1 MELQEGTICHGFTVT
16 KITPLPDIDS
26 VAYEM
31 THDFSGAKLL
41 YLKCK
46 DDNKVFTIGFRT
58 PSEDE
63 TGKAHITEH
72 SVLCGSRKYRLKEPF
87 VELVKG
93 SLNTFLNAIT
103 YSDRTVYP
111 VASRND
117 KDFKNLMDVYL
128 DAVFYPL
135 IGENPFTLKQEG
147 WHYELKADEPGNPLV
162 YNGVVYNEMKGVYS
176 SPDAIEEH
184 EVNKAL
190 FPDSPYRFESGGFP
204 ENIPDLTQ
212 EAFVTFHKNHYS
224 PENSYIYLYGDM
236 DIVSYL
242 EYLDKE
248 YLSSFPKTG
257 KIDFTI
263 PLQPAFDKTKEA
275 VAYYPVPA
283 GSDTEH
289 KTYLSMNIVLGT
301 ALDQKRM
308 MALKILTHVLLEGNN
323 APLRLALLK
332 AGIGTDVS
340 GSINSTLLQPVL
352 SVQVS
357 GSDAKDQDKFVS
369 VLYRT
374 LQDLSRNGVPRKLLE
389 AELNSEEFKMREADY
404 NIYPKGLIY
413 GLNVMETWLYGGAP
427 TTCLEFTKNL
437 DFLRNAMDKGY
448 YEDLIENVLL
458 DNTHK
463 ALLTLLP
470 KPGLEEEEAAAA
482 QEKLA
487 ALKASMDEK
496 TLKECG
502 AMADELHAR
511 QAAPD
516 SPEALASIP
525 LLNREDIVRKN
536 EYEKFQVEQKGKHT
550 LLYLPQSTHDIAYFD
565 WCFDMTG
572 VPGDLLCY
580 AYLLTDVLGK
590 VDTDDYTYEELTT
603 MADNYLGGL
612 NFEVRPYTNYDDTN
626 TYRNV
631 FKVSAKVL
639 SKNED
644 KLFDILT
651 SIALRS
657 HVDDKKRLKEIV
669 SEVKTDWDNVFF
681 SRGMNVAT
689 ARLTSYF
696 SRASRSQEY
705 DQFTYYEF
713 LKNLWAHFDEKVDDV
728 VAKLQTLLPAFFHQD
743 ELTASLSCDEDL
755 KAAAWD
761 RMGKFVMALP
771 HSDFAGKPMPE
782 FGEVDINEGITT
794 SGKVQYVLA
803 GGNYRAHGYDYTG
816 AMKVLE
822 TILRYGYLWTK
833 IRVQGG
839 AYGAGAR
846 FDQNGLMYLSSYRD
860 PNLVDTIKAYRDL
873 PDYLKTFEASD
884 REMTKYVI
892 GTVSLLD
899 TPLTPAMHLEKA
911 ITTYLKGLPEDVAQQ
926 SRDQVIDCQ
935 VADIKA
941 LAPLVQAVLDDG
953 YVCVV
958 GGQQRIES
966 HQELFHKILK
976 A

>member
-1 MELQEGTICHGFTVT
+1 MELQEGTNCHGFTVT
-16 KITPLPDIDS
+16 RITKLPDVDS

-31 THDFSGAKLL
+31 IHDFSGARLF
-41 YLKCK
+41 YLQCK

-58 PSEDE
+58 PSQDE
-63 TGKAHITEH
+63 TGVAHITEH

-103 YSDRTVYP
+103 YSDKTVYP

-135 IGENPFTLKQEG
+135 IGENPFTLRQEG
-147 WHYELKADEPGNPLV
+147 WHYELKKDEEGEPLV

-190 FPDSPYRFESGGFP
+190 FPESPYRFESGGFP

-212 EAFVTFHKNHYS
+212 EKFVAFHDKYYS
-224 PENSYIYLYGDM
+224 PENSFIYLYGNMAIED
-236 DIVSYL
+236 YL
-242 EYLDKE
+242 AYLDAE
-248 YLSSFPKTG
+248 YLSQFPKSGTLDV
-257 KIDFTI
+257 KI
-263 PLQPAFDKTKEA
+263 PLQPAFDKTKEVTA
-275 VAYYPVPA
+275 HYPVPQ
-283 GSDTEH
+283 GSNTAH

-340 GSINSTLLQPVL
+340 GAINSTLLQPVL

-357 GSDAKDQDKFVS
+357 GSDPENQDKFVS

-374 LQDLSRNGVPRKLLE
+374 LQDLSRNGVPRELLQ

-427 TTCLEFTKNL
+427 ATCLEFTKNL
-437 DFLRNAMDKGY
+437 EFLRNAIDKGY

-463 ALLTLLP
+463 ALLTLAP
-470 KPGLEEEEAAAA
+470 EPGLEEKEAAAA
-482 QEKLA
+482 RAKLA
-487 ALKASMDEK
+487 VLKDSLSAEQVAEYDAL
-496 TLKECG
+496 
-502 AMADELHAR
+502 ADELHTR

-516 SPEALASIP
+516 TPEALASIP
-525 LLNREDIVRKN
+525 LLNREDITRKN
-536 EYEKFQVEQKGKHT
+536 EFEKPVVTKEGRHT
-550 LLYLPQSTHDIAYFD
+550 RLYLPQSTHKIAYFD
-565 WCFDMTG
+565 WCFDLTG
-572 VPGDLLCY
+572 LPEDLLCY

-590 VDTDDYTYEELTT
+590 VDTDDYTYQELTT
-603 MADNYLGGL
+603 LADNYLGGL
-612 NFEVRPYTNYDDTN
+612 NFEVRPYTVYNDTN
-626 TYRNV
+626 TYKNV

-639 SKNED
+639 EKNED
-644 KLFDILT
+644 KLFAILT

-657 HVDDKKRLKEIV
+657 HVDDKKRLKEII
-669 SEVKTDWDNVFF
+669 SEVKTDWDDAFF
-681 SRGMNVAT
+681 SRGMTVAT

-696 SRASRSQEY
+696 SRASKSQEK
-705 DQFTYYEF
+705 DQFTYYAF
-713 LKNLWAHFDEKVDDV
+713 LKDLWAHFDEKVDTV
-728 VAKLQTLLPAFFHQD
+728 MARLQQLLPAFFHQD
-743 ELTASLSCDEDL
+743 ELTASLSCDEAMEAEAWT
-755 KAAAWD
+755 KSAA
-761 RMGKFVMALP
+761 FVAQLP
-771 HSDFAGKPMPE
+771 HSSYAGKPMPD
-782 FGEVDINEGITT
+782 FAPADINEGITT

-803 GGNYRAHGYDYTG
+803 GGNYRDHGYAYTG

-839 AYGAGAR
+839 AYGAGTR
-846 FDQNGLMYLSSYRD
+846 FDQNGVMYLSSYRD

-873 PDYLKTFEASD
+873 PAYLDSFTASD

-892 GTVSLLD
+892 GTISLLD

-911 ITTYLKGLPEDVAQQ
+911 ITACQKGLPEDVAQKN
-926 SRDQVIDCQ
+926 RDEVIDCQ
-935 VADIKA
+935 VADIRA
-941 LAPLVQAVLDDG
+941 LAPLVKDVLDDG
-953 YVCVV
+953 YICVV
-958 GGQQRIES
+958 GGQQKIEG
-966 HQELFHKILK
+966 HKELFNKILK